1 MPISP
6 KNYRINER
14 IRAPEVRVIDPEG
27 NQIGVLPIDQARE
40 EAESREL
47 DLIELAPDGQPPVCR
62 IMDYGK
68 FRYEQQKKVR
78 EAAKKSRH
86 IELKTIRV
94 RPNTDV
100 HDINFKLKRAIKFL
114 QKGNNVKFN
123 VIFRGPELRH
133 KHIGREQLQRFI
145 DGCQEDAEIDS
156 PPHMEGRQMIMILR
170 PKNLGK

>member
-27 NQIGVLPIDQARE
+27 NQIGVLAIEEARG
-40 EAESREL
+40 EAESRDL

-68 FRYEQQKKVR
+68 FRYEQQKKIK
-78 EAAKKSRH
+78 EAAKKSKQV
-86 IELKTIRV
+86 ELKTIRV

-100 HDINFKLKRAIKFL
+100 HDINFKLQRAIKFL
-114 QKGNNVKFN
+114 EKGNKVKFN

-133 KHIGREQLQRFI
+133 KHIGRQQLQKFI
-145 DGCQEDAEIDS
+145 DGCQECAEIDS
-156 PPHMEGRQMIMILR
+156 PPHMEGNQMIMILR
-170 PKNLGK
+170 PPKIG